1 MIDVQTLVDSV
12 PVTVSFGEG
21 MDLPIDAALARYVDL
36 GKSGAGKSNTLIV
49 KAEEFIRAGVPVW
62 EMDPLGNLYGQRSG
76 ADGNSA
82 GLPIVVFGGA
92 HADLE
97 LPSATSACDLVAHE
111 RLSAIFDLSEL
122 EWSEQRAFAEAFCT
136 HLIYLADRIDLVG
149 HLMLDE
155 ADRFAPNTIGYNA
168 CKVFARVA
176 RNKSIGWTF
185 STQRPQILSPEVIE
199 SANVICAM
207 RIPSDLAQES
217 ILRKVSGLVGKKR
230 AGEMIQ
236 QLAAMKKGEC
246 WFIPD
251 SDWLP
256 HLNEDEEAEP
266 TRFRWRLRDTFDS
279 TSPRRIGEARIEA
292 KVTAEIDIERL
303 REKLATSDDVVTNST
318 NDSNS
323 TKYSDEEHEQL
334 RARVEDLEAQIAAF
348 EERSATSEIVEVQVV
363 TDEDRMEL
371 HNRINAIGGLWER
384 IAEEAK
390 AIEPVIARVTA
401 IIDAV
406 DDVGRRKTHEQRT
419 QRAVSAKA
427 ITEMP
432 LTGISK
438 RQIRESSGNLN
449 AHELRVLEALV
460 RRLPA
465 QWTSKPMIAAL
476 AGRSVKSSAFEAS
489 LRTLLANKLIDARDD
504 GKLRVLPAGVRRSG
518 MTPPTKPMN
527 VSDAVAV
534 WRQALGKTAGAV
546 LLYLVD
552 RPVGTKEQVA
562 NATGYS
568 RTSSGFEAALR
579 ELRENGLIA
588 IEGDLVTSTLL
599 EALA

>member
-1 MIDVQTLVDSV
+1 
-12 PVTVSFGEG
+12 

-122 EWSEQRAFAEAFCT
+122 EWTEQRAFAEAFCT

-256 HLNEDEEAEP
+256 HLSEDEEAEP

-292 KVTAEIDIERL
+292 KVTAEIDIDRL

-323 TKYSDEEHEQL
+323 TKYSDEEDEKL
-334 RARVEDLEAQIAAF
+334 RCRIEELEGIEARYLELVEENSRLANDLTRAAVAEAQAVERPVFAEPELKAFSDLAQRLFWTAGDLKKLGQSIVERIESAMLAMQEGAPLPITREAVSQVSTPQIAAN
-348 EERSATSEIVEVQVV
+348 EAAP
-363 TDEDRMEL
+363 
-371 HNRINAIGGLWER
+371 NGLSGPDTR
-384 IAEEAK
+384 F
-390 AIEPVIARVTA
+390 
-401 IIDAV
+401 
-406 DDVGRRKTHEQRT
+406 
-419 QRAVSAKA
+419 
-427 ITEMP
+427 
-432 LTGISK
+432 LT
-438 RQIRESSGNLN
+438 
-449 AHELRVLEALV
+449 VL
-460 RRLPA
+460 
-465 QWTSKPMIAAL
+465 W
-476 AGRSVKSSAFEAS
+476 
-489 LRTLLANKLIDARDD
+489 
-504 GKLRVLPAGVRRSG
+504 RRSG
-518 MTPPTKPMN
+518 AKTTRRQLGALAKYSPKSSTFAN
-527 VSDAVAV
+527 YVSSLRVRGYISADGGLVAITDAGRA
-534 WRQALGKTAGAV
+534 ALGKTSKPSPIKPSELLESWCDILGGSAARMLRILVEHYPRDLTRSELAERAGMS
-546 LLYLVD
+546 
-552 RPVGTKEQVA
+552 P
-562 NATGYS
+562 
-568 RTSSGFEAALR
+568 TSSTFANYVSLLR
-579 ELRENGLIA
+579 TNGLA
-588 IEGDLVTSTLL
+588 IVRTGVVKANPEELML
-599 EALA
+599 